1 MSETQETGTFI
12 AVGRRKTSSARV
24 RLTRGT
30 GQFTVNKRPLETYC
44 YTETLAKTALRP
56 LDTLGVTADFDVVVL
71 VNGGGPNSQAGAISH
86 GLARALEKFNPEN
99 RALLK
104 KSGLLTRDGRM
115 KERKKSG
122 RPGARKRFQF
132 SKR

>member
-1 MSETQETGTFI
+1 MSEADTNTFI

-24 RLTRGT
+24 RVKLGT
-30 GQFTVNKRPLETYC
+30 GQFSVNDRSLENYC
-44 YTETLAKTALRP
+44 YTEALAKAAIRP
-56 LDTLGVTADFDVVVL
+56 VLTLGLQGQLDVHVTVI
-71 VNGGGPNSQAGAISH
+71 GGGPNSQAGAISH
-86 GLARALEKFNPEN
+86 GLARALEKLNPGN
-99 RALLK
+99 RAVLK
-104 KSGLLTRDGRM
+104 KAGLLTRDGRM

>member
-1 MSETQETGTFI
+1 MSEVDTNTFV

-24 RLTRGT
+24 RVKHGT
-30 GQFTVNKRPLETYC
+30 GQIAVNNRSLESYC
-44 YTETLAKTALRP
+44 YTEALAKTAVRP
-56 LDTLGVTADFDVVVL
+56 LLTLGLEGQLDIVVTVI
-71 VNGGGPNSQAGAISH
+71 GGGPNSQAGAISH
-86 GLARALEKFNPEN
+86 GLARALEKLNPEN
-99 RALLK
+99 RGILK
-104 KSGLLTRDGRM
+104 KAGLLTRDGRM